1 MRGDFYLNNARTDLA
16 SEAREIWQESADGT
30 SELRGVWARD
40 SVTEGFSVS
49 RVKILDEDGA
59 KKLSKPIGSY
69 TTVELH
75 GISRRDTDSFPRAIR
90 AVAHELSA
98 LLPKGNGTVLVAGLG
113 NRGITPDAIG
123 SSAISHVMV
132 TRHLVDTLPE
142 IFGKM
147 RPVSAVAPGVLGM
160 TGVETSEIIRGV
172 AESVNPDCIIVIDAL
187 ASMRLERLCK
197 TVQITDTGIVPGS
210 GVGNSR
216 AAICQRTMGVPVI
229 AIGVPTVINIATI
242 IESFADA
249 SRITLPDSALEDFSE
264 RLLVTPKDIDVHIAD
279 MGRILGYAVNSAMQK
294 GITIEEMD
302 EFLS

>member
-1 MRGDFYLNNARTDLA
+1 MNNTRTDLA
-16 SEAREIWQESADGT
+16 SEAREIWQESTSGK
-30 SELRGVWARD
+30 SELHGVYAED

-49 RVKILDEDGA
+49 RVRILDDDGA
-59 KKLSKPIGSY
+59 KKLGKPVGSY
-69 TTVELH
+69 TTVELS

-90 AVAHELSA
+90 AVAKELSS

-123 SSAISHVMV
+123 ASAVSHIMV

-142 IFGKM
+142 LFGKM

-160 TGVETSEIIRGV
+160 TGVESGEIIRGV
-172 AESVNPDCIIVIDAL
+172 AESVSPDCIIVIDAL

-210 GVGNSR
+210 GVGNAR
-216 AAICQRTMGVPVI
+216 AAICEKTMGFPVI

-242 IESFADA
+242 IESFAA
-249 SRITLPDSALEDFSE
+249 ENEIALPKRALDDFGE
-264 RLLVTPKDIDVHIAD
+264 KLLVTPKDIDIHIAD

>member
-1 MRGDFYLNNARTDLA
+1 MRGDFNLNNSRTDLA
-16 SEAREIWQESADGT
+16 SEAREIWQESTEGT
-30 SELRGVWARD
+30 SELHGVWAQD

-49 RVKILDEDGA
+49 RVKILNQNGA
-59 KKLSKPIGSY
+59 KKLGKPVGSY

-75 GISRRDTDSFPRAIR
+75 GISRRDVESFPRAIR

-98 LLPKGNGTVLVAGLG
+98 LLPNGNGTVLVAGLG
-113 NRGITPDAIG
+113 NRGITPDAVG
-123 SSAISHVMV
+123 ASTISHVMV
-132 TRHLVDTLPE
+132 TRHLVDTMPE
-142 IFGKM
+142 IFGRM

-160 TGVETSEIIRGV
+160 TGVESGEIIRGV
-172 AESVNPDCIIVIDAL
+172 AESVKPDYIIVIDAL

-210 GVGNSR
+210 GVGNAR
-216 AAICQRTMGVPVI
+216 AAISKKTMGVPVI

-249 SRITLPDSALEDFSE
+249 SKIKLPSSALEDFSE

-279 MGRILGYAVNSAMQK
+279 MGRILGYAINSAMQK